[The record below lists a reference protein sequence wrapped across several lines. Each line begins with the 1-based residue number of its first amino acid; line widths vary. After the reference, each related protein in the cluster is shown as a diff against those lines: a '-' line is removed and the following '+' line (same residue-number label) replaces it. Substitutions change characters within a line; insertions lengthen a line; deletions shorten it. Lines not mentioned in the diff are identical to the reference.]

1 MPWGKTCFRSRS
13 ETARVRLRASTFLVW
28 FHAFRA
34 TIAHAAPAASHS
46 NDSTPRA
53 LSWGLRTGGSG
64 FVFIMRGLPAAGPTI
79 RIDLPL
85 GKSHGQSTVWDNYS
99 CNDCKTDEQP

>member
-13 ETARVRLRASTFLVW
+13 ETASVRLRASTFLVW

-64 FVFIMRGLPAAGPTI
+64 FVFIMRGLPAAGPLYGSTCHPA
-79 RIDLPL
+79 RVTAM
-85 GKSHGQSTVWDNYS
+85 GQFGLIHAET
-99 CNDCKTDEQP
+99 